1 MKPVPVG
8 HHHNTGFGEVGGNG
22 EVTITR
28 WRNFFFGGG
37 GEAMKSVPAY
47 KIKHCNIISGN
58 TCIQER
64 IFIIEEV
71 VDIICE

>member
-1 MKPVPVG
+1 MVKSPSLD
-8 HHHNTGFGEVGGNG
+8 GG
-22 EVTITR
+22 I
-28 WRNFFFGGG
+28 FFWG